1 MGGKELYFCKNTFI
15 FIINLV
21 SGIPVGEFSCQAFLL
36 DRAIKSVSARN
47 QVQTDA
53 DCNKQGSGL

>member
-1 MGGKELYFCKNTFI
+1 LYFCKNTFI